1 MKKSSLS
8 LEEIGI
14 DDTASFP
21 EMEDGED
28 METATRSETVAYIE
42 QMLEQLSLMA
52 KSTNYVLLAYMIE
65 IALIEAREALHNEAG
80 S

>member
-1 MKKSSLS
+1 M
-8 LEEIGI
+8 

-42 QMLEQLSLMA
+42 
-52 KSTNYVLLAYMIE
+52 
-65 IALIEAREALHNEAG
+65 
-80 S
+80 

>member
-8 LEEIGI
+8 LEEIGM

-52 KSTNYVLLAYMIE
+52 KSTNYVFLAYMIE
-65 IALIEAREALHNEAG
+65 IALIEAREALHNEAE